1 MFSGSY
7 WESLSHHRQAKEMI
21 NGQAQKMP
29 NINQEKRPMNTQMKS
44 ILAKKL
50 ANKKKLNGFTLIEL
64 MVVVAIVGILSGV
77 GLPQLLKA
85 QDKAKDSV
93 AVATVTNAAKEC
105 SLVLVTENGD
115 GTNFDADNYTLGT
128 GDNTTEL
135 GGTCE
140 TEGTLT
146 LVSESADAPIATV
159 NFDIGGIPEPATL
172 EPAGA

>member
-1 MFSGSY
+1 
-7 WESLSHHRQAKEMI
+7 
-21 NGQAQKMP
+21 MP
-29 NINQEKRPMNTQMKS
+29 NLNQEKRSMNTQLKS

-50 ANKKKLNGFTLIEL
+50 AKGNKVNGFTLIEL
-64 MVVVAIVGILSGV
+64 MVVVAIVGMLSGV

-115 GTNFDADNYTLGT
+115 GTNFDASNYTLGT
-128 GDNTTEL
+128 DDVPITL

-140 TEGTLT
+140 TGGTLT
-146 LVSESADAPIATV
+146 LVSESADAPVATV
-159 NFDIGGIPEPATL
+159 IFDVGGIPAPATL
-172 EPAGA
+172 EEAVGGSGG